1 MMRSM
6 DGSVWVGA
14 IFGVGGTIV
23 GGVLSLWATVIAQR
37 QQAHASRQL
46 AIAQRVDTAV
56 DSAIQMFFQI
66 KQHVRGRPSEF
77 EQGAQ
82 QRIDL
87 WQRSLQQQ
95 VNKLEPVLLRI
106 RDESFRLRLSKI
118 AELLAWSDV
127 SEPGLEGSPQIL
139 ADLCD
144 HALDCLGAFVR
155 DEQLPPEGT
164 GLTQARRVEAL
175 YSEHME
181 ELALAYEEGHH

>member
-1 MMRSM
+1 M

-66 KQHVRGRPSEF
+66 KQHVRGRSSEF
-77 EQGAQ
+77 EEGAQ
-82 QRIDL
+82 SRIDL

-95 VNKLEPVLLRI
+95 VNKLEPILLRI